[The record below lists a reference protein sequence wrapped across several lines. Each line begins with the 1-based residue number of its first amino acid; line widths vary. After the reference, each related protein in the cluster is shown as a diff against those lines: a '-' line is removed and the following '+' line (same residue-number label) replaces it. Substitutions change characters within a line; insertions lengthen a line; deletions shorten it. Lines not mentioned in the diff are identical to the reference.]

1 MLQTIT
7 PAWKILVLMSLLGLT
22 MTYGGTSRLDDTTYT
37 VSYVLKNG
45 HLTTVHIS
53 GGHMDIVDPKGQRVA
68 YADVVDSLEMRSGE
82 QATLKIRVILTEP
95 LRVLVK
101 RYPADARVTFRGYIL
116 YDTGWLSWIF
126 GSGKLEFEETA
137 PLTMVLEYL
146 GIYEI
151 ETT

>member
-1 MLQTIT
+1 
-7 PAWKILVLMSLLGLT
+7 
-22 MTYGGTSRLDDTTYT
+22 
-37 VSYVLKNG
+37 
-45 HLTTVHIS
+45 
-53 GGHMDIVDPKGQRVA
+53 MDIVDPKGQRVA

-116 YDTGWLSWIF
+116 YDTGWLSWIL

>member
-1 MLQTIT
+1 
-7 PAWKILVLMSLLGLT
+7 
-22 MTYGGTSRLDDTTYT
+22 
-37 VSYVLKNG
+37 
-45 HLTTVHIS
+45 
-53 GGHMDIVDPKGQRVA
+53 MDIVDPNGQRVA
-68 YADVVDSLEMRSGE
+68 HADVIDSLEMRSGE

-101 RYPADARVTFRGYIL
+101 RYPTDARVTFRGYIL